1 MSKLPAE
8 NSQANKGDTNENSV
22 CNPYWRRFANFQPVR
37 VAKPFISNT
46 QARARFPCR
55 VEQHVVE
62 DCPVRRIHGR
72 RVINVAGTAND
83 GQGPVVWRHSRQGR
97 GTRRRQANFQLPFS

>member
-1 MSKLPAE
+1 
-8 NSQANKGDTNENSV
+8 
-22 CNPYWRRFANFQPVR
+22 
-37 VAKPFISNT
+37 
-46 QARARFPCR
+46 
-55 VEQHVVE
+55 
-62 DCPVRRIHGR
+62 VRRIHGR